1 MLFGEEVVLIL
12 DSLSNENPDTASKWE
27 KLSEM
32 QFITV
37 RHMIFI
43 MLILETLIQIPFI
56 WLAPTLGLETFSSPW
71 WLLQFAGV
79 VMATNIGAVVL
90 AIIAQDA
97 ANKIGSSQSEAFTV
111 DFMEGIET
119 LTQIM
124 ATLEETASQRGENL
138 SDQINELIP
147 LYYDL
152 GLSYVRTHNTPAV
165 QPPKIEVSP
174 AAEYDSE
181 DELFS

>member
-1 MLFGEEVVLIL
+1 MVRIL
-12 DSLSNENPDTASKWE
+12 DSSANNNSEQPSKWE

-32 QFITV
+32 KFITV
-37 RHMIFI
+37 RHMITI

-56 WLAPTLGLETFSSPW
+56 WLAPTLGLETFTSAW

-90 AIIAQDA
+90 AIIAQDS
-97 ANKIGSSQSEAFTV
+97 ANKIGTSQSEAFTV

-124 ATLEETASQRGENL
+124 ATLEETALPDKARWMR
-138 SDQINELIP
+138 
-147 LYYDL
+147 Y
-152 GLSYVRTHNTPAV
+152 
-165 QPPKIEVSP
+165 
-174 AAEYDSE
+174 
-181 DELFS
+181 

>member
-1 MLFGEEVVLIL
+1 MLFGGEVVHIS
-12 DSLSNENPDTASKWE
+12 DSSANNNSEYASKWE

-32 QFITV
+32 KFITV
-37 RHMIFI
+37 RNMITI
-43 MLILETLIQIPFI
+43 MLVLETLIQIPFI
-56 WLAPTLGLETFSSPW
+56 WLAPTLGLEVFSSPW

-124 ATLEETASQRGENL
+124 ATLEETASKRGENL
-138 SDQINELIP
+138 SDQITELIP

-152 GLSYVRTHNTPAV
+152 GLSYVRTHTTPAV
-165 QPPKIEVSP
+165 QPPHIKVSP
-174 AAEYDSE
+174 PAEYDSE
-181 DELFS
+181 SELFD

>member
-1 MLFGEEVVLIL
+1 MVRIL
-12 DSLSNENPDTASKWE
+12 DSSANNSEQPSKWE

-32 QFITV
+32 KFITV
-37 RHMIFI
+37 RHMIGI
-43 MLILETLIQIPFI
+43 MLILETLIQIPFV

-71 WLLQFAGV
+71 WLLQFAGI

-97 ANKIGSSQSEAFTV
+97 ANKIGRSQSEAFTV

-138 SDQINELIP
+138 SDQITELIP

-152 GLSYVRTHNTPAV
+152 GLSYVRTHTTPAV
-165 QPPKIEVSP
+165 QPPQIKVSP
-174 AAEYDSE
+174 PASYESE
-181 DELFS
+181 SELFD

>member
-1 MLFGEEVVLIL
+1 MLYGEEVVLIL
-12 DSLSNENPDTASKWE
+12 DSSLNETDTSSKWE

-32 QFITV
+32 KFITV
-37 RHMIFI
+37 RHMIVI
-43 MLILETLIQIPFI
+43 MLVLETLIQIPFI

-97 ANKIGSSQSEAFTV
+97 ANKIGRSQSEAFTV

-124 ATLEETASQRGENL
+124 ATLEETASQRNENL
-138 SDQINELIP
+138 SDQITELIP

-165 QPPKIEVSP
+165 QPPNIEVSP
-174 AAEYDSE
+174 VAEYESE
-181 DELFS
+181 SELFD

>member
-1 MLFGEEVVLIL
+1 MVRIL
-12 DSLSNENPDTASKWE
+12 DSSANNSEQPSKWE

-32 QFITV
+32 KFITV

-43 MLILETLIQIPFI
+43 MLILETLIQIPFV

-71 WLLQFAGV
+71 WLLQFAGI

-97 ANKIGSSQSEAFTV
+97 ANKIGRSQSEAFTV

-138 SDQINELIP
+138 SDQITELIP

-152 GLSYVRTHNTPAV
+152 GLSYVRTHTTPAV
-165 QPPKIEVSP
+165 QPPQIKVSP
-174 AAEYDSE
+174 PASYESE
-181 DELFS
+181 SELFD

>member
-1 MLFGEEVVLIL
+1 MVRIL
-12 DSLSNENPDTASKWE
+12 DSSANNSEQPSKWE

-32 QFITV
+32 KFITV

-71 WLLQFAGV
+71 WLLQFAGI

-97 ANKIGSSQSEAFTV
+97 ANKIGRSQSEAFTV

-138 SDQINELIP
+138 SDQITELIP
-147 LYYDL
+147 LYDDL
-152 GLSYVRTHNTPAV
+152 GLSYVRTHTTPAV
-165 QPPKIEVSP
+165 QPPQIKVSP
-174 AAEYDSE
+174 PASYESE
-181 DELFS
+181 SELFD